1 MNARAAFQ
9 IVAFSSYYE
18 SRVQCH
24 EGSAAGRI
32 WSAESISA
40 IGLQPRNDRLAT
52 ARPVYHWRW
61 RIRRVYR
68 LIQLLAATR
77 ARQRR

>member
-24 EGSAAGRI
+24 EG
-32 WSAESISA
+32 SAESISA